1 SHHKKP
7 IKAGVPKAHL
17 YISDGFLSDNTIPLP
32 AKDEPARTPS
42 RQILH
47 HPFTSQINLLLSN
60 AETPS
65 GKSSPEPV
73 GTQDLVQLLTG
84 VGAYQHFTE
93 LNLADLLTDEF
104 AQKYL
109 RSGSLVAMSDQK
121 SLPQVFESLNGS
133 FSIGL
138 VDRVPHLPHLSSII
152 SLGTIH
158 MRLCQSTYQTLGL
171 SGRRSKFGPPGQHFV
186 VEIDARDQAMR
197 SGKAVH
203 ERAKKCLHNFPGSIF
218 NELIGPKHESRG
230 RRWDVVMA
238 WVDEQGSLQPIDAS
252 LLPTTTTVTARFPK
266 ISQSEKIVHH
276 FTRPDTVDSYLDLY
290 DSIGEAIVS
299 TSENHPRP
307 KGGVLAC
314 SIEAT
319 GFFHPIKLAELAQTL
334 IKTYRIVSITAHTA
348 RTAPFSFLTSRQTSH
363 LRSTNENIPPIKKPK
378 KVKKGKR
385 AMLGPERGIDAGP
398 SSWTFVALEEE
409 AEDASIFPSDRSSGP
424 DPLASSSN
432 GLASS
437 ELPLE
442 SSPMWL
448 SGSGR
453 GATISHLPPR
463 PVLSNGPGSS
473 LSPWEILTLI
483 ADSPLDFRLAFMH
496 PRCSTRR
503 SSTLQAPFIQ
513 RAGGSV
519 KI

>member
-1 SHHKKP
+1 MSHHKKP

-109 RSGSLVAMSDQK
+109 RSGSLVAMSVSK
-121 SLPQVFESLNGS
+121 V
-133 FSIGL
+133 IGDDL
-138 VDRVPHLPHLSSII
+138 FAIDGY
-152 SLGTIH
+152 GTIH

-171 SGRRSKFGPPGQHFV
+171 SGPRSKFGPPGQHFV
-186 VEIDARDQAMR
+186 VEIDTRDQAMR

-238 WVDEQGSLQPIDAS
+238 WVDEQVYSPSMPPCFRLQPPSQRAFRRSANQRKLSIT
-252 LLPTTTTVTARFPK
+252 LPGRTPLIVTSIYTTR
-266 ISQSEKIVHH
+266 SEKL
-276 FTRPDTVDSYLDLY
+276 SYLRVRITPVQKEEFWLVRLKPPAF
-290 DSIGEAIVS
+290 SI
-299 TSENHPRP
+299 
-307 KGGVLAC
+307 
-314 SIEAT
+314 
-319 GFFHPIKLAELAQTL
+319 
-334 IKTYRIVSITAHTA
+334 
-348 RTAPFSFLTSRQTSH
+348 
-363 LRSTNENIPPIKKPK
+363 
-378 KVKKGKR
+378 
-385 AMLGPERGIDAGP
+385 
-398 SSWTFVALEEE
+398 
-409 AEDASIFPSDRSSGP
+409 
-424 DPLASSSN
+424 
-432 GLASS
+432 
-437 ELPLE
+437 
-442 SSPMWL
+442 
-448 SGSGR
+448 
-453 GATISHLPPR
+453 
-463 PVLSNGPGSS
+463 LSN
-473 LSPWEILTLI
+473 
-483 ADSPLDFRLAFMH
+483 
-496 PRCSTRR
+496 
-503 SSTLQAPFIQ
+503 
-513 RAGGSV
+513 
-519 KI
+519 

>member
-1 SHHKKP
+1 MSHHKKP

-17 YISDGFLSDNTIPLP
+17 YISDGFLSDNTTPLP

-84 VGAYQHFTE
+84 MGAYQHFTE
-93 LNLADLLTDEF
+93 LNLADLLTEEF

-109 RSGSLVAMSDQK
+109 RSGSLVAMS
-121 SLPQVFESLNGS
+121 ESKV
-133 FSIGL
+133 IGDDL
-138 VDRVPHLPHLSSII
+138 FAIDGY
-152 SLGTIH
+152 GTIH

-319 GFFHPIKLAELAQTL
+319 GFFHPIKLAELTQTL

-363 LRSTNENIPPIKKPK
+363 LRSTNENIPPIKKQK
-378 KVKKGKR
+378 KVKKGKS

-424 DPLASSSN
+424 DPLASSSK

-442 SSPMWL
+442 SSADVVV
-448 SGSGR
+448 R
-453 GATISHLPPR
+453 KRPR
-463 PVLSNGPGSS
+463 SDNLASS
-473 LSPWEILTLI
+473 
-483 ADSPLDFRLAFMH
+483 A
-496 PRCSTRR
+496 ST
-503 SSTLQAPFIQ
+503 STLKRPWIIFE
-513 RAGGSV
+513 SV
-519 KI
+519 GDLDTHC

>member
-1 SHHKKP
+1 MIVHLCDAGRDDRSESHHKKP

-109 RSGSLVAMSDQK
+109 RSGSLVAMSVSK
-121 SLPQVFESLNGS
+121 V
-133 FSIGL
+133 IGDDL
-138 VDRVPHLPHLSSII
+138 FAIDGY
-152 SLGTIH
+152 GTIH

-171 SGRRSKFGPPGQHFV
+171 SGPRSKFGPPGQHFV
-186 VEIDARDQAMR
+186 VEIDTRDQAMR
-197 SGKAVH
+197 SGKA
-203 ERAKKCLHNFPGSIF
+203 
-218 NELIGPKHESRG
+218 LIGPKHESRG

-319 GFFHPIKLAELAQTL
+319 GFFHPIKLAELTQTL
-334 IKTYRIVSITAHTA
+334 MKTYRIVSITAHTA

-363 LRSTNENIPPIKKPK
+363 LRSTNENIPPIKKQK
-378 KVKKGKR
+378 KLRKVRVRCLDLRGVSMLDRVAGRLSLWRKKQKTLLFFRPIDRVDPIHSHPARKAWLPPSFHWR
-385 AMLGPERGIDAGP
+385 AP
-398 SSWTFVALEEE
+398 
-409 AEDASIFPSDRSSGP
+409 
-424 DPLASSSN
+424 
-432 GLASS
+432 
-437 ELPLE
+437 
-442 SSPMWL
+442 PMWL

-473 LSPWEILTLI
+473 LSPSEILTLI
-483 ADSPLDFRLAFMH
+483 ADSPLDFRLAFLH
-496 PRCSTRR
+496 PVV
-503 SSTLQAPFIQ
+503 LPEGQAHCKHLSFNELVG
-513 RAGGSV
+513 A
-519 KI
+519 